1 MLKRQKSLA
10 RISPLACMG
19 LFHSCLK
26 SLERGREEC
35 LFWGG
40 GILWLTSNFLS
51 SRTKVAGKLHP
62 SVLQSFH
69 DKQIKQNVSEPESD
83 TPELFLW
90 ADPCA
95 DLSGRV
101 LTWAAVCW
109 REEGGWITTT
119 AAWKGAS
126 TLQSVWLVRRD
137 ILAPSFSLSNLLI
150 LNQTQVC
157 MNI

>member
-101 LTWAAVCW
+101 LTGGRRLDHHHSSLERCLHTSISLTGKK
-109 REEGGWITTT
+109 RHFGSIIFIEEPVDP
-119 AAWKGAS
+119 K
-126 TLQSVWLVRRD
+126 
-137 ILAPSFSLSNLLI
+137 SNTGVYEYI
-150 LNQTQVC
+150 R
-157 MNI
+157 